1 MTTKIQINC
10 KNCMKD
16 LHDECLNRSSCLC
29 ANNNHGVKKRDLTD
43 SINDMVTTLKNNADN
58 NERIKLDRLE
68 KYGVPLLQIESYLNT
83 TIKKDPTL
91 VKQLVRVFLSAYTN
105 NPINIALLSPS
116 SDGKTYATIEVS
128 KLFPKEDLIL
138 VGRLSPTALIHQE
151 GFLIDEEGNS
161 IEDALEEI
169 DKIMVL
175 AKQEDNKEEFEAA
188 KQSKINLMKT
198 GRKCVDLKN
207 KILLFLD
214 NPNPATYEM
223 LKPIMSHDNKEIE
236 YRTTKGDGSLKVSK
250 TVIRNWPVFIFC
262 SAKNEEKNEVW
273 EEIKTRVFMTSPNSD
288 IKKYKSANKL
298 TGKKLSR
305 PSWSKGIYENEEDKR
320 YSKFYIDEIKQ
331 NLIKLCKDDNN
342 PIINTFHEL
351 LVELFPS
358 NSGVSMRHFT
368 RLMSFINLE
377 TLLNAEYNPLLTFE
391 TKDDK
396 KIKSVFTTLDNIDSA
411 CNVLK
416 NISTTPPE
424 KLRFYDKVFKPLYKE
439 VLNCEGLTSIQVA
452 EKYTKVFDKPIT
464 NKQVLESYLK
474 PLEDAGILTSIEN
487 PDNKKQLL
495 FQVTNTVNIH
505 NLEDMK
511 SKIIEDSKI
520 KNLNNDNVNLCLAE
534 LEQSS
539 IEIRK
544 SKFIFKHN
552 DIIISLDKLIELL
565 YGNSQ
570 FSSKIIE
577 QK

>member
-1 MTTKIQINC
+1 MSKQKLNC
-10 KNCMKD
+10 KKCMQDK
-16 LHDECLNRSSCLC
+16 HDECQSENCLC
-29 ANNNHGVKKRDLTD
+29 RDDNHGVKKRDFMD
-43 SINDMVTTLKNNADN
+43 SVNDLVISLHNNAEK
-58 NERIKLDRLE
+58 NEKIKLDRLE
-68 KYGVPLLQIESYLNT
+68 KYGAPLIQIENYLNT

-91 VKQLVRVFLSAYTN
+91 VKQLLRVFLSAYTN

-128 KLFPKEDLIL
+128 KLFPKEDVVL

-161 IEDALEEI
+161 IEEKLEEI
-169 DKIMVL
+169 DKIMIT
-175 AKQEDNKEEFEAA
+175 AKQGDNKEEYELA
-188 KQSKINLMKT
+188 KQSKSDLVKT
-198 GRKCVDLKN
+198 ARKCVDLKN

-214 NPNPATYEM
+214 NPNPTTYEM

-250 TVIRNWPVFIFC
+250 SVIRNFPVFIFC
-262 SAKNEEKNEVW
+262 SAKNEDKNEVW

-305 PSWSKGIYENEEDKR
+305 PSWSSGIYDNEEDKK
-320 YSKFYIDEIKQ
+320 YAKFYVDEIKQ

-342 PIINTFHEL
+342 PIINPFDSI

-377 TLLNAEYNPLLTFE
+377 TLLNSEYNPLLTFE
-391 TKDDK
+391 TNDER
-396 KIKSVFTTLDNIDSA
+396 KIKSIFTTLVDIDNA
-411 CNVLK
+411 CKVLK

-424 KLRFYDKVFKPLYKE
+424 KLKFYDKIFKPLYKE
-439 VLNCEGLTSIQVA
+439 ILNCEGLTSIQVA
-452 EKYTKVFDKPIT
+452 EKYSLVFNKPIT
-464 NKQVLESYLK
+464 NKQVLESYLN

-487 PDNKKQLL
+487 PDNRKQKL

-520 KNLNNDNVNLCLAE
+520 TNLNNDNVNLCLEE
-534 LEQSS
+534 LKSSS
-539 IEIRK
+539 IQIRK
-544 SKFIFKHN
+544 SNFIFRFN
-552 DIIISLDKLIELL
+552 DIVISLFGCNHYFVNL
-565 YGNSQ
+565 
-570 FSSKIIE
+570 F
-577 QK
+577 